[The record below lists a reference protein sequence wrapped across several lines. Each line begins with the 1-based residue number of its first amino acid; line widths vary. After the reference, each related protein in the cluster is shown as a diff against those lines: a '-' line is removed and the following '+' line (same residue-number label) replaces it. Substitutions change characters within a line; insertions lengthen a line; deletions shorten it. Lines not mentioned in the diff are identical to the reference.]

1 LNNSCNAALSTA
13 EKSGIIAL
21 LAALFF
27 FLVHPL
33 LAVIPLVIFLL
44 FCLTAPFFPRSCFYL
59 PVISRG
65 KGEES
70 GVCLTFDDGPSPSST
85 PVLLELLDR
94 YGLVATFFVV
104 GEKAEKYPEII
115 ASIVSGGHTIGNH
128 SWKHDSFLM
137 LRSKRKLAKDIH
149 RTQEVLTA
157 SGIRTHVFRPP
168 AAVTGPR
175 LGRVLAGEV
184 LTAVTYSCRA
194 MDRGNR
200 NIRNLAAK
208 ILDRLRSGDIILL
221 HDLVPPEEDQFD
233 HWQRE
238 LDLLFA
244 DLQEN
249 HNVVSLNEIIQQP
262 VMTVL
267 SRKSVPSPGKPVT
280 QFNTP
285 LRGKKNR

>member
-1 LNNSCNAALSTA
+1 MNNSCKADLSPA

-21 LAALFF
+21 LAALLF
-27 FLVHPL
+27 FLVYPL

-44 FCLTAPFFPRSCFYL
+44 FCLTAPFFPGSSFYL

-65 KGEES
+65 KAGES

-115 ASIVSGGHTIGNH
+115 AGIVSRGHTIGNH
-128 SWKHDSFLM
+128 SWNHDSFLM
-137 LRSKRKLAKDIH
+137 LRSKRKLGKDIH
-149 RTQEVLTA
+149 RTQKVLAA

-175 LGRVLAGEV
+175 LGRVLAGEG
-184 LTAVTYSCRA
+184 LAAVTYSCRA

-200 NIRNLAAK
+200 NIRNLAAR
-208 ILDRLRSGDIILL
+208 IFDRLRPGDIILL
-221 HDLVPPEEDQFD
+221 HDLVPHEEDQLD

-244 DLQEN
+244 DLRKN

-267 SRKSVPSPGKPVT
+267 TRKSVPSSGV
-280 QFNTP
+280 
-285 LRGKKNR
+285 RY